1 LDGLNTVTPL
11 EALEKYKITERPKEC
26 NACFKRAYYYLGY
39 RGFLCSLCLLDLVN
53 VGGIEWNWDDYPEI
67 LRRYELR

>member
-1 LDGLNTVTPL
+1 MTPL

-26 NACFKRAYYYLGY
+26 SACARRAYYYLGY
-39 RGFLCSLCLLDLVN
+39 RGYLCSLCLLDLVN
-53 VGGIEWNWDDYPEI
+53 IGGMEWNWEDYPEI